1 MAIRQPSPASASVE
15 GVAKSSRIVWLLVLI
30 TAVIAGTW
38 PAAAFAA
45 TQPRLGTALNF
56 AVLAGSAI
64 PNTGPTVITG
74 DLGLSPGTASS
85 VTGFPPGTV
94 TGIQHTADAVALQA
108 QTDLVT
114 AYTDAATSPS
124 TSDLTGQ
131 DLGGQNLTPGVYTFS
146 SAAQLTGPLTL
157 SGNGVF
163 IFQIGSTL
171 TTASNSVVNLSNG
184 AQACAVY
191 WQVGTSATLGSTT
204 QFQGNLMALSSITM
218 NTGANILTGRALAR
232 NGALTLDT
240 NRITPPAGTCTV
252 ATTTTGAV
260 TGTVTSASGG
270 AAISGATV
278 TDSGGASAT
287 TNGSGVYTLSGLAAG
302 SHTLTA
308 AAAGFTTSTAQTA
321 SVTAGQ
327 TTPGVNFSLT
337 PTPTLPKSGGPPQ
350 QPGFPWWPLAIAG
363 AIGVLLLGLRMR
375 TYHRDS

>member
-1 MAIRQPSPASASVE
+1 MAIRQPSPASVSVE
-15 GVAKSSRIVWLLVLI
+15 RVAKSSRVVWLLVLI
-30 TAVIAGTW
+30 TAVIAGAW
-38 PAAAFAA
+38 PAATFAA

-64 PNTGPTVITG
+64 SNTGPTVITG

-94 TGIQHTADAVALQA
+94 TGTQHTADAVALQA

-114 AYTDAATSPS
+114 AYTDAANAPT
-124 TSDLTGQ
+124 TSDLTGK
-131 DLGGQNLTPGVYTFS
+131 DLGGKNLTPGVYTFS
-146 SAAQLTGPLTL
+146 SSAQLTGPLTL

-191 WQVGTSATLGSTT
+191 WKVGTSATLGSTT

-232 NGALTLDT
+232 NGALTLHK
-240 NRITPPAGTCTV
+240 NSITPPAGTCTATGSTAAPSPSSSPTAGTLGV
-252 ATTTTGAV
+252 AK
-260 TGTVTSASGG
+260 
-270 AAISGATV
+270 
-278 TDSGGASAT
+278 
-287 TNGSGVYTLSGLAAG
+287 LPKAG
-302 SHTLTA
+302 S
-308 AAAGFTTSTAQTA
+308 
-321 SVTAGQ
+321 
-327 TTPGVNFSLT
+327 
-337 PTPTLPKSGGPPQ
+337 PPQ
-350 QPGFPWWPLAIAG
+350 QPSFPWWPLAIAG
-363 AIGVLLLGLRMR
+363 TIGVLLLGLRMR

>member
-1 MAIRQPSPASASVE
+1 
-15 GVAKSSRIVWLLVLI
+15 
-30 TAVIAGTW
+30 
-38 PAAAFAA
+38 
-45 TQPRLGTALNF
+45 
-56 AVLAGSAI
+56 
-64 PNTGPTVITG
+64 VITG

-94 TGIQHTADAVALQA
+94 TGTQHTADAVALQA

-131 DLGGQNLTPGVYTFS
+131 DLGGKNLTPGVYTFS
-146 SAAQLTGPLTL
+146 SSAQLTGPLTL

-171 TTASNSVVNLSNG
+171 TTASASSVLVAGG

-191 WQVGTSATLGSTT
+191 WQVGSSATLGSAT
-204 QFQGNLMALSSITM
+204 QFQGNLMALTSITM
-218 NTGANILTGRALAR
+218 VTGANILTGRALAR

-252 ATTTTGAV
+252 ATTTT
-260 TGTVTSASGG
+260 
-270 AAISGATV
+270 
-278 TDSGGASAT
+278 
-287 TNGSGVYTLSGLAAG
+287 
-302 SHTLTA
+302 
-308 AAAGFTTSTAQTA
+308 
-321 SVTAGQ
+321 
-327 TTPGVNFSLT
+327 TTPAAS
-337 PTPTLPKSGGPPQ
+337 PAATLPKSGGPPQ